1 MTTVQLWLNGEH
13 YVLDREQWEELTE
26 AVDGPVHQL
35 PDGELQDLA
44 EDITDSE
51 STD

>member
-13 YVLDREQWEELTE
+13 YVLDRDQWEALTE
-26 AVDGPVHQL
+26 SIDGPVHQL
-35 PDGELQDLA
+35 PDGELQNLV
-44 EDITDSE
+44 EDIIDSE